1 MKTRFNALI
10 LALAAVSCLANTSLP
25 TRKKALDPH
34 LSLERIFAGQ
44 EFAPEHFG
52 PARWM
57 KDGES
62 YTTLENSLSI
72 KGAKDIVL
80 YHAASGKRK
89 ILVPAQKL
97 IPEGAATPLTIE
109 DYDWSTDGKLL
120 IVFTNSKRV
129 WRRNTKG
136 DFWILNLATG
146 KFTQLGAGFAA
157 STLQFAKISPLGDRA
172 AFVQKND
179 LYSEDIDKGKIVRLT
194 FDGSET
200 MINGTGD
207 WVYEEELDVR
217 DGFRWSPD
225 GKFISFWQFDI
236 SGIKDYFLINNTD
249 SLYPQVIPIKYPK
262 VGEMNSACRVGI
274 VSALGSPVV
283 WLKVAGDARDNYIAR
298 MFWTD
303 DSKEVVLEHL
313 NRLQNTNRV
322 LFGDAATGNV
332 RPAFVDRD
340 DAWVDVV
347 DDFRWLENGS
357 AFTWLSE
364 RDGWRHVYIVSRADG
379 RARLVTP
386 GAFDVISVEM
396 IDAKGGWLYYMA
408 SPDNPTQRYLFRTRL
423 DGQGKA
429 ERLTPLDQPGS
440 HSYQV
445 SPSGAWAI
453 HGHST
458 FDAPAVTDL
467 VRLPQHA
474 SVRILASN
482 QALME
487 TIRALERMPT
497 EFFRVDIGNG
507 ILLDGWSIK
516 PPDFDPAKLYP
527 LFIHIYGEPAGQ
539 TVLDRWGGQTYLWHL
554 MLAQQGYI
562 VVSIDPRGTP
572 APRGREWRKCVY
584 RKVGIMAPADHAAA
598 VKALMAQKPY
608 LDASRVGIWGWS
620 GGGQMTLNAMFKYPD
635 LYKTGMAV
643 AFVSDQRLY
652 DTIYQERFMGL
663 PKNNEEGYR
672 EGSPIHFA
680 GDLKGNLLIVHG
692 TGDDNVHY
700 QNFERLVNELIAN
713 RKRFTMMAYPNR
725 SHGIHEGKGTT
736 LHLYETLTNFLNLHV
751 PPGPRTTK

>member
-1 MKTRFNALI
+1 MKTRFKVLI
-10 LALAAVSCLANTSLP
+10 LALAAVSCFANTSIP
-25 TRKKALDPH
+25 TQKKALDPH
-34 LSLERIFAGQ
+34 LSLERIFDSQ
-44 EFAPEHFG
+44 EFTPEHFG

-57 KDGES
+57 KDGVS
-62 YTTLENSLSI
+62 YTTLESSGSV

-80 YHAASGKRK
+80 YRAASGKRK

-97 IPEGAATPLTIE
+97 IPKGVAPPLTIE
-109 DYDWSTDGKLL
+109 DYDWSADGKLL
-120 IVFTNSKRV
+120 VVFTNSQRV

-146 KFTQLGAGFAA
+146 KLTQLGAGFAA
-157 STLQFAKISPLGDRA
+157 SSLQFAKISPSGQQA
-172 AFVQKND
+172 AYVQKND
-179 LYSEDIDKGKIVRLT
+179 LYSEDIASGKIVRLT
-194 FDGSET
+194 FDGCET

-207 WVYEEELDVR
+207 WVYEEELDIR

-225 GKFISFWQFDI
+225 GRFISFWQFDA
-236 SGIKDYFLINNTD
+236 SGIRDYFLINNTG

-274 VSALGSPVV
+274 VSALGGPVA
-283 WLKVAGDARDNYIAR
+283 WLKVAGDPRDNYIAR
-298 MFWTD
+298 MFWTA
-303 DSKEVVLEHL
+303 DSKEVVLERL
-313 NRLQNTNRV
+313 NRLQNTNQV
-322 LFGDAATGNV
+322 LFGDALTGNV
-332 RPAFVDRD
+332 RSAYVDRD
-340 DAWVDVV
+340 DAWVEVV
-347 DDFRWLENGS
+347 DDFRWLENGA

-396 IDAKGGWLYYMA
+396 IDAQGGWLYYMA

-429 ERLTPLDQPGS
+429 ERLTPLNQPGS

-445 SPSGAWAI
+445 SPNGAWAI
-453 HGHST
+453 HVYST
-458 FDAPAVTDL
+458 FDSPEVTDL
-467 VRLPQHA
+467 VRLPQHTSA
-474 SVRILASN
+474 RVLAPN
-482 QALME
+482 QALRE
-487 TIRALERMPT
+487 TIRALERKPT
-497 EFFRVDIGNG
+497 EFFQVDIGNG

-516 PPDFDPAKLYP
+516 PPDFDPTKAYP
-527 LFIHIYGEPAGQ
+527 LFIYIYGEPAGQ
-539 TVLDRWGGQTYLWHL
+539 TVLDRWGGKTYLWHL

-562 VVSIDPRGTP
+562 VMSIDPRGTP
-572 APRGREWRKCVY
+572 APRGREWRKCIY

-663 PKNNEEGYR
+663 TKDNEEGYR
-672 EGSPIHFA
+672 DGSPVNFA
-680 GDLKGNLLIVHG
+680 KDLKGNLLIVHG

-713 RKRFTMMAYPNR
+713 NKPFTMMAYPNR
-725 SHGIHEGKGTT
+725 SHGIYEGKGTT
-736 LHLYETLTNFLNLHV
+736 LHLYETLTNFLNRDM
-751 PPGPRTTK
+751 PPGPRAAK

>member
-1 MKTRFNALI
+1 MKTRFKVLM
-10 LALAAVSCLANTSLP
+10 LVLAAVSCFAKTSIP
-25 TRKKALDPH
+25 TQKKAPDPH
-34 LSLERIFAGQ
+34 LSLERIFDSH
-44 EFAPEHFG
+44 EFTPEPFG

-57 KDGES
+57 KDGVS
-62 YTTLENSLSI
+62 YTTLESSGSV

-80 YHAASGKRK
+80 YRAASGKRK

-97 IPEGAATPLTIE
+97 IPKGVDTPLTIE
-109 DYDWSTDGKLL
+109 DYDWSADGKLL
-120 IVFTNSKRV
+120 VVFTNSQRV
-129 WRRNTKG
+129 WRRNTRG

-146 KFTQLGAGFAA
+146 KLTQLGAGFAA
-157 STLQFAKISPLGDRA
+157 SSLQFAKISPSGQQA
-172 AFVQKND
+172 AYIQKND
-179 LYSEDIDKGKIVRLT
+179 LYSEDITSGKVVRLT
-194 FDGSET
+194 VDGCET

-207 WVYEEELDVR
+207 WVYEEELDIR

-225 GKFISFWQFDI
+225 GSLISFWQFDI
-236 SGIKDYFLINNTD
+236 SGIRDYFLINNTD

-274 VSALGSPVV
+274 VSALGGPVV
-283 WLKVAGDARDNYIAR
+283 WLKVAGDPRDNYVAR
-298 MFWTD
+298 MFWTA
-303 DSKEVVLEHL
+303 DSKEVVLERL
-313 NRLQNTNRV
+313 NRLQNTNQV
-322 LFGDAATGNV
+322 LFGDALTGNV
-332 RPAFVDRD
+332 RSAYVDRD
-340 DAWVDVV
+340 DAWVEVV
-347 DDFRWLENGS
+347 DDFRWLENGA

-379 RARLVTP
+379 HARLVTP

-396 IDAKGGWLYYMA
+396 IDAQGGWLYYMA
-408 SPDNPTQRYLFRTRL
+408 SPDNPTQRYLFRIRL
-423 DGQGKA
+423 DGQAKP
-429 ERLTPLDQPGS
+429 ERLTPLNQPGS

-445 SPSGAWAI
+445 SPNGAWAI
-453 HGHST
+453 HVYST
-458 FDAPAVTDL
+458 FDSPAVTDL
-467 VRLPQHA
+467 VRLPQHTSA
-474 SVRILASN
+474 RVLAPN
-482 QALME
+482 QVLRK
-487 TIRALERMPT
+487 TIRALERKPT

-516 PPDFDPAKLYP
+516 PPDFDPAKSYP
-527 LFIHIYGEPAGQ
+527 LFIYIYGEPAGQ
-539 TVLDRWGGQTYLWHL
+539 TVLDRWGGKTYLWHL

-562 VVSIDPRGTP
+562 VMSIDPRGTP
-572 APRGREWRKCVY
+572 APRGREWRKCIY

-663 PKNNEEGYR
+663 PKDNEEGYR
-672 EGSPIHFA
+672 DGSPINFA
-680 GDLKGNLLIVHG
+680 KDLKGNLLIVHG

-713 RKRFTMMAYPNR
+713 NKPFTMMAYPNR
-725 SHGIHEGKGTT
+725 SHGIYEGKGTT
-736 LHLYETLTNFLNLHV
+736 LHLYETLTNFLNQHMS
-751 PPGPRTTK
+751 PGPRAAK

>member
-1 MKTRFNALI
+1 MKTRFKVLI
-10 LALAAVSCLANTSLP
+10 MALAAVSCFANASIP
-25 TRKKALDPH
+25 TQKKALDPH
-34 LSLERIFAGQ
+34 LSLERIFESQ
-44 EFAPEHFG
+44 EFTPEHFG
-52 PARWM
+52 PVRWM
-57 KDGES
+57 KDGVS
-62 YTTLENSLSI
+62 YTTLESSGSV

-80 YHAASGKRK
+80 YRAASGKRK

-97 IPEGAATPLTIE
+97 IPKGVAPPLTIE
-109 DYDWSTDGKLL
+109 DYDWSADGKLL
-120 IVFTNSKRV
+120 VVFTNSQRV

-146 KFTQLGAGFAA
+146 KLTQLGAGFAA
-157 STLQFAKISPLGDRA
+157 SSLQFAKISPSGQQA
-172 AFVQKND
+172 AYVQEND
-179 LYSEDIDKGKIVRLT
+179 LYSEDIASGKIVRLT
-194 FDGSET
+194 FDGCET

-207 WVYEEELDVR
+207 WVYGEELDIR

-225 GKFISFWQFDI
+225 GRFISFWQFDV
-236 SGIKDYFLINNTD
+236 SGIRDYFLINNTG

-274 VSALGSPVV
+274 VSALGGPVA
-283 WLKVAGDARDNYIAR
+283 WLKVAGDPRDNYIAR
-298 MFWTD
+298 MFWTA
-303 DSKEVVLEHL
+303 DSKEVVLERL
-313 NRLQNTNRV
+313 NRLQNNNQV
-322 LFGDAATGNV
+322 LFGNALTGNV
-332 RPAFVDRD
+332 RSAYVDRD
-340 DAWVDVV
+340 DAWVEVV
-347 DDFRWLENGS
+347 DDFRWLENGA

-396 IDAKGGWLYYMA
+396 IDAQGGWLYYMA

-429 ERLTPLDQPGS
+429 ERLTPLNQPGS

-445 SPSGAWAI
+445 SPNGAWAI
-453 HGHST
+453 HVYST
-458 FDAPAVTDL
+458 FDSPEVTDL
-467 VRLPQHA
+467 VLLPQHTSA
-474 SVRILASN
+474 RVLAPN
-482 QALME
+482 QVLRE
-487 TIRALERMPT
+487 RIRALERKPT
-497 EFFRVDIGNG
+497 EFFQVDIGNG

-516 PPDFDPAKLYP
+516 PPDFDPTKAYP
-527 LFIHIYGEPAGQ
+527 LFIYIYGEPAGQ
-539 TVLDRWGGQTYLWHL
+539 TVLDRWGGKTYLWHL

-562 VVSIDPRGTP
+562 VMSIDPRGTP
-572 APRGREWRKCVY
+572 APRGREWRKCIY

-663 PKNNEEGYR
+663 PKDNEEGYR
-672 EGSPIHFA
+672 DGSPVNFA
-680 GDLKGNLLIVHG
+680 KDLKGNLLIVHG

-713 RKRFTMMAYPNR
+713 NKPFTMMAYPNR
-725 SHGIHEGKGTT
+725 SHGIYEGKGTT
-736 LHLYETLTNFLNLHV
+736 LHLYKTLTNFLNRDM
-751 PPGPRTTK
+751 PPGPRAAK

>member
-1 MKTRFNALI
+1 MKKRFNVLI
-10 LALAAVSCLANTSLP
+10 LAFAAVSCFANTSNP
-25 TRKKALDPH
+25 TKKKALDPH
-34 LSLERIFAGQ
+34 LSLERIFDSQ
-44 EFAPEHFG
+44 EFTPEHFG

-57 KDGES
+57 KDGVS
-62 YTTLENSLSI
+62 YTTLESSGSV
-72 KGAKDIVL
+72 KGAKDIIL
-80 YHAASGKRK
+80 YSAVSGKRK
-89 ILVPAQKL
+89 ILVPAHKL
-97 IPEGAATPLTIE
+97 IPKDAATPLTIE
-109 DYDWSTDGKLL
+109 DYNWSMDGKLL

-129 WRRNTKG
+129 WRRNTRG
-136 DFWILNLATG
+136 DFWILDLVSG
-146 KFTQLGAGFAA
+146 KFRKLGADFEL
-157 STLQFAKISPLGDRA
+157 STLQFAKISPSGQQA
-172 AFVQKND
+172 AYVQKND
-179 LYSEDIDKGKIVRLT
+179 LYSEDIASGKIVRLT

-207 WVYEEELDVR
+207 WVYEEELDIR

-225 GKFISFWQFDI
+225 GKFISFWQFDS

-249 SLYPQVIPIKYPK
+249 SRYPGVMSIKYPK

-274 VSALGSPVV
+274 VDALGSPVV

-298 MFWTD
+298 MFWTE
-303 DSKEVVLEHL
+303 DSQELVIEHL
-313 NRLQNTNRV
+313 NRLQNTNQV
-322 LFGDAATGNV
+322 LCGNALTGNV
-332 RPAFVDRD
+332 RPVFVDRD
-340 DAWVDVV
+340 EAWVDVV
-347 DDFRWLENGS
+347 NDFRWLENGS
-357 AFTWLSE
+357 DFTWLSE

-429 ERLTPLDQPGS
+429 ERLTPYNQPGS

-445 SPSGAWAI
+445 SPNGAWAI
-453 HGHST
+453 HSYST
-458 FDAPAVTDL
+458 FDSPAVTDL
-467 VRLPQHA
+467 VRLPQHT

-482 QALME
+482 QALIE
-487 TIRALERMPT
+487 TIRALERKPT
-497 EFFRVDIGNG
+497 KFFRVDIGNG

-516 PPDFDPAKLYP
+516 PPDFDPAKAYP

-539 TVLDRWGGQTYLWHL
+539 TVLDRWGRKTYLWHL

-584 RKVGIMAPADHAAA
+584 RKVGIIAPADHAAA
-598 VKALMAQKPY
+598 VKALMVQKPY
-608 LDASRVGIWGWS
+608 LDSSRVGIWGWS

-663 PKNNEEGYR
+663 PKDNEEGYR
-672 EGSPIHFA
+672 EGSPINFA
-680 GDLKGNLLIVHG
+680 KDLKGNLLIVHG

-700 QNFERLVNELIAN
+700 QNFEQLVNELIAN
-713 RKRFTMMAYPNR
+713 NKLFTMMAYPNR
-725 SHGIHEGKGTT
+725 SHGIYEGKGTT
-736 LHLYETLTNFLNLHV
+736 LHLYETLTNFLNLHM

>member
-1 MKTRFNALI
+1 MKTRFKVLI
-10 LALAAVSCLANTSLP
+10 LALAAVSCFANTSIP
-25 TRKKALDPH
+25 TQKKALDPH
-34 LSLERIFAGQ
+34 LSLERIFDSQ
-44 EFAPEHFG
+44 EFTPEHFG

-57 KDGES
+57 KDGVS
-62 YTTLENSLSI
+62 YTTLESSGSV

-80 YHAASGKRK
+80 YRAASGKRK

-97 IPEGAATPLTIE
+97 IPKGVAPPLTIE
-109 DYDWSTDGKLL
+109 DYDWSADGKLL
-120 IVFTNSKRV
+120 VVFTNSQRV

-146 KFTQLGAGFAA
+146 KLTQLGAGFAA
-157 STLQFAKISPLGDRA
+157 SSLQFAKISPSGQQA
-172 AFVQKND
+172 AYVQKND
-179 LYSEDIDKGKIVRLT
+179 LYSEDIASGKIVRLT
-194 FDGSET
+194 FDGCET

-207 WVYEEELDVR
+207 WVYEEELDIR

-225 GKFISFWQFDI
+225 GRFISFWQFDA
-236 SGIKDYFLINNTD
+236 SGIRDYFLINNTG

-274 VSALGSPVV
+274 VSALGGPVA
-283 WLKVAGDARDNYIAR
+283 WLKVAGDPRDNYIAR
-298 MFWTD
+298 MFWTA
-303 DSKEVVLEHL
+303 DSKEVVLERL
-313 NRLQNTNRV
+313 NRLQNTNQV
-322 LFGDAATGNV
+322 LFGDALTGNV
-332 RPAFVDRD
+332 RSAYVDRD
-340 DAWVDVV
+340 DAWVEVV
-347 DDFRWLENGS
+347 DDFRWLENGA

-396 IDAKGGWLYYMA
+396 IDAQGGWLYYMA

-429 ERLTPLDQPGS
+429 ERLTPLNQPGS

-445 SPSGAWAI
+445 SPNGAWAI
-453 HGHST
+453 HVYST
-458 FDAPAVTDL
+458 FDSPEVTDL

-474 SVRILASN
+474 SARVLAPN
-482 QALME
+482 QALRE
-487 TIRALERMPT
+487 TIRALERKPT
-497 EFFRVDIGNG
+497 EFFQVDIGNG

-516 PPDFDPAKLYP
+516 PPDFDPTKAYP
-527 LFIHIYGEPAGQ
+527 LFIYIYGEPAGQ
-539 TVLDRWGGQTYLWHL
+539 TVLDRWGGKTYLWHL

-562 VVSIDPRGTP
+562 VMSIDPRGTP
-572 APRGREWRKCVY
+572 APRGREWRKCIY

-663 PKNNEEGYR
+663 TKDNEEGYR
-672 EGSPIHFA
+672 DGSPVNFA
-680 GDLKGNLLIVHG
+680 KDLKGNLLIVHG

-713 RKRFTMMAYPNR
+713 NKPFTMMAYPNR
-725 SHGIHEGKGTT
+725 SHGIYEGKGTT
-736 LHLYETLTNFLNLHV
+736 LHLYETLTNFLNRDM
-751 PPGPRTTK
+751 PPGPRAAK